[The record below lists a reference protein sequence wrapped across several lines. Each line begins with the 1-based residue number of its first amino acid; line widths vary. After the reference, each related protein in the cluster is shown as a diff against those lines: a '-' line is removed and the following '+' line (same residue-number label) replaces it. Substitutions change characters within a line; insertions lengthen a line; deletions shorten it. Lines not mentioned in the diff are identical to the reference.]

1 MSITIPSYPFDGSFG
16 KCYGSH
22 LPSALV
28 ERNFGKCAWG
38 GQTRWPGGQIWQV
51 GLAISPAQRLA
62 SGICIKTFL

>member
-38 GQTRWPGGQIWQV
+38 G
-51 GLAISPAQRLA
+51 SPAGRA
-62 SGICIKTFL
+62 VKSGKWDLL